1 MLLLSIEVCS
11 PLSFADKC
19 QECGDFYEYFSS
31 SIFVYFCFSKTGFLC
46 VTLAVLELAP

>member
-31 SIFVYFCFSKTGFLC
+31 SIFVYFSFPRLSFS
-46 VTLAVLELAP
+46 VLLWLF